1 MRSTARNDVKRHTE
15 DNSPKY
21 RMVGEILSILRS
33 FACAQDDVKFMRHP
47 ELDATHVALCDS
59 VGSYYRHWCRAFTLA
74 EVLITLGII
83 GVVAAMTMPSVVN
96 NVEGKQLQSALK
108 KGYSEISQAFELMK
122 SDIGR
127 DILPVDYPPGTFAK
141 EYKEY
146 FVKTLS
152 SNYSGLVSKDL
163 DIVDFNGLKT
173 YKTYN
178 KKNSLISNFFDDGQF
193 VLPDGALILIN
204 DSGPMLLSIDVN
216 GMNKGPN
223 LYGRDLFT
231 FEITNEGKLLPSGA
245 VGTSSVFLCSKTST
259 SSMNGGGCTYYAITD
274 PNYFKKRYYK

>member
-1 MRSTARNDVKRHTE
+1 
-15 DNSPKY
+15 
-21 RMVGEILSILRS
+21 
-33 FACAQDDVKFMRHP
+33 
-47 ELDATHVALCDS
+47 
-59 VGSYYRHWCRAFTLA
+59 
-74 EVLITLGII
+74 
-83 GVVAAMTMPSVVN
+83 MTMPSVVN

-127 DILPVDYPPGTFAK
+127 DILPVDYTPGTFVK

-152 SNYSGLVSKDL
+152 SNYSGLVSRDL
-163 DIVDFNGLKT
+163 DIVDFNGMKT

-178 KKNSLISNFFDDGQF
+178 KKNSLILNFFDDGQF

-204 DSGPMLLSIDVN
+204 DSGPMLISIDVN

-245 VGTSSVFLCSKTST
+245 VGTSSLFLCSKTST

>member
-1 MRSTARNDVKRHTE
+1 MRSLFSLKKT
-15 DNSPKY
+15 
-21 RMVGEILSILRS
+21 
-33 FACAQDDVKFMRHP
+33 
-47 ELDATHVALCDS
+47 
-59 VGSYYRHWCRAFTLA
+59 AFTLA

-83 GVVAAMTMPSVVN
+83 GVVAALTMPSVVN

-152 SNYSGLVSKDL
+152 SNHSGLVSKDL

-204 DSGPMLLSIDVN
+204 DSGPMLISIDVN

>member
-1 MRSTARNDVKRHTE
+1 MKKNLFKLIGGGG
-15 DNSPKY
+15 NGLK
-21 RMVGEILSILRS
+21 LSHNHGLHLFIGRL
-33 FACAQDDVKFMRHP
+33 A
-47 ELDATHVALCDS
+47 
-59 VGSYYRHWCRAFTLA
+59 AFTLA

-83 GVVAAMTMPSVVN
+83 GVVAAFTMPSVVN

-204 DSGPMLLSIDVN
+204 DSGPMLISIDVN

>member
-1 MRSTARNDVKRHTE
+1 
-15 DNSPKY
+15 
-21 RMVGEILSILRS
+21 
-33 FACAQDDVKFMRHP
+33 
-47 ELDATHVALCDS
+47 
-59 VGSYYRHWCRAFTLA
+59 
-74 EVLITLGII
+74 
-83 GVVAAMTMPSVVN
+83 MTMPSVVN

-152 SNYSGLVSKDL
+152 SNHSGLVSKDL

-193 VLPDGALILIN
+193 VFPDGALILIN
-204 DSGPMLLSIDVN
+204 DSGPMLISIDVN

>member
-1 MRSTARNDVKRHTE
+1 MRSLFSLKKT
-15 DNSPKY
+15 
-21 RMVGEILSILRS
+21 
-33 FACAQDDVKFMRHP
+33 
-47 ELDATHVALCDS
+47 
-59 VGSYYRHWCRAFTLA
+59 AFTLA

-96 NVEGKQLQSALK
+96 NVEEKQLQSALK
-108 KGYSEISQAFELMK
+108 KGYSE
-122 SDIGR
+122 
-127 DILPVDYPPGTFAK
+127 
-141 EYKEY
+141 
-146 FVKTLS
+146 
-152 SNYSGLVSKDL
+152 VSKDL

-178 KKNSLISNFFDDGQF
+178 KKSSLFFNLFDDGQF

-204 DSGPMLLSIDVN
+204 DSGPMLISIDVN

-245 VGTSSVFLCSKTST
+245 VGTSDRLCSKTST
-259 SSMNGGGCTYYAITD
+259 SNMNGAGCTYYAITD

>member
-1 MRSTARNDVKRHTE
+1 
-15 DNSPKY
+15 
-21 RMVGEILSILRS
+21 
-33 FACAQDDVKFMRHP
+33 
-47 ELDATHVALCDS
+47 
-59 VGSYYRHWCRAFTLA
+59 
-74 EVLITLGII
+74 
-83 GVVAAMTMPSVVN
+83 MPSVVN

-152 SNYSGLVSKDL
+152 SNHSGLVSKDL

-178 KKNSLISNFFDDGQF
+178 KKTLSSLIF
-193 VLPDGALILIN
+193 LMM
-204 DSGPMLLSIDVN
+204 DS
-216 GMNKGPN
+216 
-223 LYGRDLFT
+223 LFYRM
-231 FEITNEGKLLPSGA
+231 E
-245 VGTSSVFLCSKTST
+245 
-259 SSMNGGGCTYYAITD
+259 
-274 PNYFKKRYYK
+274 R